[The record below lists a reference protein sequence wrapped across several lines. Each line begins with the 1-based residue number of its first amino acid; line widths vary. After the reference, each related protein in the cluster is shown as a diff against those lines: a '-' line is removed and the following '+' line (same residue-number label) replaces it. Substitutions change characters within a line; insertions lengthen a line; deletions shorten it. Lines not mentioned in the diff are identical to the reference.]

1 MERRSVLKTL
11 VTAVT
16 SVWLAGFAKVRAAF
30 AWMVPQDQG
39 PQAQTLVAQHEA
51 TEESTVS
58 AATYRNVLRRVRDTF
73 PRPVADPVRDAVFVR
88 QVDQS
93 IALLNA
99 MKSQRLYLGTRK
111 PLDYARAR
119 QAVVPEQMA
128 TTEAAVADLAPY
140 LEGMIIW
147 SHPDTHRLHGS
158 ATAASIIG
166 QLYGA
171 LYDPNLVW
179 DDLSYGVAEAE
190 VAVSAMCADLVGY
203 DPKKAGGIFTFGG
216 TGTTLYGVK
225 VGLEKA
231 QPGAFREG
239 VRSPLKVV
247 ASDVSHY
254 AKLSAAAWLG
264 LGTEAV
270 IAVPSHPDNSI
281 DLAALEKTLRNQLAR
296 GERIA
301 ALVVTMGTTDSFG
314 VDDIAGVVVLRDRLV
329 AEYRLPYKPHV
340 HADAVIGWI
349 FTVFNDYNFTEN
361 PLQLPVP
368 VREALRQI
376 RERMKSLH
384 LADSIGMDF
393 HKSGYSPYMSSLFL
407 CHPGVYTLECS
418 RSGGPVLAAL
428 ANLKL
433 LGKDG
438 FRTIIGHGVD
448 MAERLRTHLAHTPH
462 TVILNDQNHGLSVVF
477 RCYPE
482 GVNAAAAY
490 QEERSDKASSA
501 RLKATNDYNARVYT
515 ATRQLVDE
523 GDGAVFVRTDE
534 YRLTSYGEAI
544 LGIKCFMFSVFT
556 DETAVD
562 KAIACIEKARRVVA
576 EADRRHT

>member
-1 MERRSVLKTL
+1 M
-11 VTAVT
+11 
-16 SVWLAGFAKVRAAF
+16 KV
-30 AWMVPQDQG
+30 
-39 PQAQTLVAQHEA
+39 
-51 TEESTVS
+51 
-58 AATYRNVLRRVRDTF
+58 
-73 PRPVADPVRDAVFVR
+73 
-88 QVDQS
+88 
-93 IALLNA
+93 I
-99 MKSQRLYLGTRK
+99 
-111 PLDYARAR
+111 
-119 QAVVPEQMA
+119 
-128 TTEAAVADLAPY
+128 
-140 LEGMIIW
+140 
-147 SHPDTHRLHGS
+147 
-158 ATAASIIG
+158 
-166 QLYGA
+166 
-171 LYDPNLVW
+171 
-179 DDLSYGVAEAE
+179 
-190 VAVSAMCADLVGY
+190 
-203 DPKKAGGIFTFGG
+203 
-216 TGTTLYGVK
+216 
-225 VGLEKA
+225 
-231 QPGAFREG
+231 
-239 VRSPLKVV
+239 

-270 IAVPSHPDNSI
+270 ITVPSHPDNSI
-281 DLAALEKTLRNQLAR
+281 DLAALEKTLRDQLSR

-314 VDDIAGVVVLRDRLV
+314 VDDIAGVVALRDRL
-329 AEYRLPYKPHV
+329 ATEYQLPYKPHV

-349 FTVFNDYNFTEN
+349 FTVFNDYNFTED

-368 VREALRQI
+368 VREALLQI

-407 CHPGVYTLECS
+407 CQDRADLNLLARDRAKMPYLFQFGDYDPGVYTLECS

-448 MAERLRTHLAHTPH
+448 MAERLRVHLAHTPH

-477 RCYPE
+477 RCYPD
-482 GVNAAAAY
+482 GVNAVAAY
-490 QEERSDKASSA
+490 QEERSDKANSA

-544 LGIKCFMFSVFT
+544 LGIKCFLFSVFT
-556 DETAVD
+556 DEAAVD
-562 KAIACIEKARRVVA
+562 KAIACIEKARRAVA